1 MIRKLFLIFVCMWL
15 LCGCAS
21 ATDYYVSPTGDD
33 SNDGLTAETPK
44 LSLGISASLTAGDT
58 LNLMPGTHTVGKLRL
73 NTTAGTAA
81 NHITITG
88 DSGAIVD
95 AMGGYGVEIKK
106 YGVALGYYDISGFE
120 IKNGTD
126 GFYIEAPSGIAGT
139 NITHDINIHDMTIHD
154 VEQGFDIREIGTVHQ
169 DVYNITISNC
179 DIYDFDNSG
188 VYSHGT
194 KNAYIHD
201 NHIYNSTVSGAIL
214 LGVGYTLYDST
225 VENNTI
231 ENVLG
236 NAGFYSISGS
246 ADTYN
251 VTVNNNTIRDNQG
264 RGIRFDYRAYDME
277 INNNTV
283 TNMSYALNLY
293 PDTHST
299 TRNNTFTDCVFQIV
313 GEDEA
318 NLYDNTLT
326 RCIVYCSGS
335 AEGIGS
341 MLWKGNTLEDS
352 QLSIYGHE
360 NSLIENNIFKNY
372 NGNTLLLYTG
382 NTAYNVT
389 NLTIKNNVF
398 YNVTKGVYLG
408 SEDLIGG
415 SIRNNIF
422 ADVTNAVDNT
432 PGLAVSTTVEYN
444 CVYDN
449 SSEGFVNIA
458 DSNSVFEPILFIDAG
473 TDFRIKYASP
483 CKDAGK
489 PTDAYSLEPE
499 NNGDR
504 IDIGAYGNTINAPY
518 LPTAAFT
525 ANNTSA
531 TAPKDIIFSDASTG
545 GVISSWSW
553 DLTGDTIEDSTDQ
566 NPAWTYDTDGS
577 YDVSLTVTNEFGS
590 DTELKEDYIVLTN
603 PYVAPI
609 ILTTVAAALLFM
621 RARRRW

>member
-1 MIRKLFLIFVCMWL
+1 MRKIIIFLVLFLL
-15 LCGCAS
+15 SCGLAG

-33 SNDGLTAETPK
+33 ANDGLSAETPK
-44 LSLGISASLTAGDT
+44 LSMDLSYTLTPGDT
-58 LNLMPGTHTVGKLRL
+58 LHLAAGTHTVGKLKF
-73 NTTAGTAA
+73 NTTAGNATH
-81 NHITITG
+81 HISIVG
-88 DSGAIVD
+88 DTGAIVD

-106 YGVALGYYDISGFE
+106 YGVALGYYDIYNFE
-120 IKNGTD
+120 ITNGTD

-139 NITHDINIHDMTIHD
+139 NITHDITVHDMNIHD
-154 VEQGFDIREIGTVHQ
+154 VGQGFDIREIGTVHQ
-169 DVYNITISNC
+169 DVYNLTIYNC
-179 DIYDFDNSG
+179 TIYDFDNSG
-188 VYSHGT
+188 IYSQGT
-194 KNAYIHD
+194 KNAYIH
-201 NHIYNSTVSGAIL
+201 NNYIANSTVSGAIL

-251 VTVNNNTIRDNQG
+251 VTVKNNTIRHNQG
-264 RGIRFDYRAYDME
+264 RGIRFDYRAYDMK
-277 INNNTV
+277 INNNNV

-299 TRNNTFTDCVFQIV
+299 ARNNTFTDCGFQIV

-326 RCIVYCSGS
+326 KCTVLCSGG

-341 MLWKGNTLEDS
+341 MLWKNNTLDNS
-352 QLSIYGHE
+352 QLSVYGHE
-360 NSLIENNIFKNY
+360 NTLLENNIVKNY
-372 NGNTLLLYTG
+372 AGNAIQLYTS

-432 PGLAVSTTVEYN
+432 LGLAVNTTVEYN
-444 CVYDN
+444 CVIENASDA
-449 SSEGFVNIA
+449 FVNIP
-458 DSNSVFEPILFIDAG
+458 STNSIFAPVLFLSEN
-473 TDFRIKYASP
+473 DFRIKYASP

-489 PTDAYSLEPE
+489 PTDDYTLEPE

-504 IDIGAYGNTINAPY
+504 IDIGAYGNTVNAPY

-531 TAPKDIIFSDASTG
+531 TAPKDVLFYDNSTG
-545 GVISSWSW
+545 GLISSWSW
-553 DLTGDTIEDSTDQ
+553 DFNGDTTEDSTDQ
-566 NPAWTYDTDGS
+566 NPVYSYASDGTYT
-577 YDVSLTVTNEFGS
+577 VSLTVENEFGS
-590 DTELKEDYIVLTN
+590 DTETKTGYIVLDN
-603 PYVAPI
+603 PPYVPI
-609 ILTTVAAALLFM
+609 ILTTVAAAILFM